1 MKNASQPHVVLEDSA
16 GGGHAVW
23 LHRRSTDAPARP
35 DQRPTSQQPNVG
47 DGLEGIAERAFGA
60 TKPPHSG
67 PPFGAGPIP
76 ATAGSAVGS
85 PWSEDN
91 VLAHPLPDASKQAAA
106 SAFAEACEAL
116 RRRQTGEPQV
126 EQITLDDT
134 TLPRPAQET
143 DYTPYWLLGDDG
155 SLCIG
160 SGDEM
165 IRLDPAQTRRLL
177 IMLTNGI
184 DG

>member
-1 MKNASQPHVVLEDSA
+1 MKNAAQPQTLSKEYAND
-16 GGGHAVW
+16 GHAVW

-35 DQRPTSQQPNVG
+35 GRPAATQGYP
-47 DGLEGIAERAFGA
+47 GA
-60 TKPPHSG
+60 
-67 PPFGAGPIP
+67 AQ
-76 ATAGSAVGS
+76 GS

-91 VLAHPLPDASKQAAA
+91 VLPHPLPDAPKPAAA

-116 RRRQTGEPQV
+116 RRKQVGESHV

-134 TLPRPAQET
+134 TLPRPAQGT
-143 DYTPYWLLGDDG
+143 DYTHYWLLGDDG

-165 IRLDPAQTRRLL
+165 IRLDPAQTRRLRT
-177 IMLTNGI
+177 MLLG
-184 DG
+184 GLCGARPEALRPAESR